1 MQMSM
6 ADVPEGG
13 ASEESMDVDDKDQDY
28 SEVRFPL
35 YIFHAFK

>member
-1 MQMSM
+1 MQMSI
-6 ADVPEGG
+6 ADAQEGG

-35 YIFHAFK
+35 YMFYAFK